1 MFCQYKD
8 IFGKVKEGVH
18 SYRIFDI
25 AIIDVLFTILA
36 AFLIAKYFNNFNNFL
51 IILIFL
57 FILGII
63 FHRLFCVK
71 TIVDNLLFN

>member
-1 MFCQYKD
+1 MFCQYKN

-18 SYRIFDI
+18 SYRLFDI

-36 AFLIAKYFNNFNNFL
+36 AFFIAKYFNNFNNFL
-51 IILIFL
+51 IILILL

-71 TIVDNLLFN
+71 TTVDKLLFN